1 MNLSAEQVA
10 IIEERIDQGQISIRT
25 LRDDLLDHLC
35 CAVESKLVLGKT
47 FEEAVPEA
55 FHELAPGGL
64 EEIEEETVF
73 LLNATKIILMKKVIY
88 GIGLASTIGMSLGLM
103 FKFMRW
109 PGADELITYG
119 FLGFALL
126 FLPMVFVDHFKVK
139 LQPSWPEKLR
149 IMSGILSAVATALS
163 VTFKLFSFPHA
174 DFLLLAGAMLFSFGF
189 LPFQFFALYKRSV
202 SPD

>member
-1 MNLSAEQVA
+1 MSLSAEQVA
-10 IIEERIDQGQISIRT
+10 TIEERIDQGQISIQT

-55 FHELAPGGL
+55 LDELAPEGL
-64 EEIEEETVF
+64 EEIQKETVF
-73 LLNATKIILMKKVIY
+73 LLNATKIILMKKAIY
-88 GIGLASTIGMSLGLM
+88 WIGLASAIGMSLGLM

-139 LQPSWPEKLR
+139 LQASLPERFR
-149 IMSGILSAVATALS
+149 IISGIVSAVAMALS
-163 VTFKLFSFPHA
+163 IIFKLFHWTGA
-174 DFLLLAGAMLFSFGF
+174 DILLLVGAMLFSFGF
-189 LPFQFFALYKRSV
+189 LPFQFFVLYRRSLHH
-202 SPD
+202 